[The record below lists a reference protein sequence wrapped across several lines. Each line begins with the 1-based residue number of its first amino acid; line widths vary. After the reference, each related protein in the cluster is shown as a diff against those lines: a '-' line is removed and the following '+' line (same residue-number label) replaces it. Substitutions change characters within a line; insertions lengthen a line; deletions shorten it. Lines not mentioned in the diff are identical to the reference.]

1 MAVAP
6 HAGACVALCLL
17 AASALPAAAA
27 EGDDERPVTAEL
39 GGRIHWDFAEFDND
53 RRGAANPDD
62 TEVRRLWL
70 DVSGKFYGWG
80 YKIEGDFAGLQ
91 DKFSGDNVEAKD
103 VYVTRDFKAGKLTL
117 GQFKQYFTLDD
128 RISSNYGVFM
138 ERSMFASSVA
148 PLYRLGA
155 AWITARDDYTIGG
168 SVYSLE
174 SIDVWQVKGRAFGAR
189 GTWAPRHDTGDSL
202 HLGLSLAREYYDHPG
217 RDGANGLRIAPRPAG
232 HLSDNSR
239 ATLVNFNRG
248 LDTDVDKYSLEFAL
262 ARGPVYLQS
271 ELSGADFDD
280 GSQRGEIRSAYATVG
295 WFITGE
301 NMPYDTKS
309 GRFGRI
315 KPARP
320 NGAWVVAARYDTIR
334 GKQHLNGAA
343 DFSDISMEQTS
354 LGVNWH
360 LRSNLR
366 FMLDW
371 IESRNRDRLAG
382 VTLDRTRAVR
392 GRFQYDF

>member
-1 MAVAP
+1 MSCIR
-6 HAGACVALCLL
+6 HAAACVALCL
-17 AASALPAAAA
+17 AAAPAFAADEA
-27 EGDDERPVTAEL
+27 EGPVTAEF
-39 GGRIHWDFAEFDND
+39 GGRIHWDFASFDND
-53 RRGAANPDD
+53 ARGPRNPDD

-70 DVSGKFYGWG
+70 DLSGKFYGWG

-91 DKFSGDNVEAKD
+91 DEFSGDSVEAKD
-103 VYVTRDFKAGKLTL
+103 VYLTRDFKAGKLTV

-155 AWITARDDYTIGG
+155 AWITARPDYTVGG

-174 SIDVWQVKGRAFGAR
+174 SIDAWKVKGHAVGAR
-189 GTWAPRHDTGDSL
+189 GTWTPLRDEDRTL

-248 LDTDVDKYSLEFAL
+248 LDTDVDKYSLEFGL
-262 ARGPVYLQS
+262 SQGPLYVQS
-271 ELSGADFDD
+271 ELGGANFDD
-280 GSQRGEIRSAYATVG
+280 GSQRGQVRSAYGLVG
-295 WFITGE
+295 WFLTGE
-301 NMPYDTKS
+301 SMPYDSKT
-309 GRFGRI
+309 GRFARV
-315 KPARP
+315 KPLRES
-320 NGAWVVAARYDTIR
+320 GAWQVALRYDTIR
-334 GKQHLNGAA
+334 GKQHLDGSAN
-343 DFSDISMEQTS
+343 FSDVSMEQAS

-382 VTLDRTRAVR
+382 VTLDRTRALT

>member
-1 MAVAP
+1 MVVAP
-6 HAGACVALCLL
+6 HAGACLALCLF
-17 AASALPAAAA
+17 AASASAATASD
-27 EGDDERPVTAEL
+27 GGDERPVTAEI
-39 GGRIHWDFAEFDND
+39 GGRVHWDFARFDND
-53 RRGAANPDD
+53 ARGIANPDD

-91 DKFSGDNVEAKD
+91 DEFSGDSVEAKD
-103 VYVTRDFKAGKLTL
+103 VYVTRDFKAGKLTI

-155 AWITARDDYTIGG
+155 AWITARDHYTVGG

-174 SIDVWQVKGRAFGAR
+174 SIDVWRVKGHAFGAR
-189 GTWAPRHDTGDSL
+189 GTWAPRNDEGDTV
-202 HLGLSLAREYYDHPG
+202 HMGLSLAREAYDRPG
-217 RDGANGLRIAPRPAG
+217 SDGVNALRIAPRPAG

-239 ATLVNFNRG
+239 ATLVNFSRG
-248 LDTDVDKYSLEFAL
+248 LDTDVNKYSLEFGM
-262 ARGPVYLQS
+262 ARGPWYVQS

-280 GSQRGEIRSAYATVG
+280 GSQRGTLRSAYGLVG

-301 NMPYDTKS
+301 SMPYDRKS
-309 GRFGRI
+309 GRFTRVT
-315 KPARP
+315 P
-320 NGAWVVAARYDTIR
+320 NRSSGAWVLAARYDTIR
-334 GKQHLNGAA
+334 GRQHLNGAA
-343 DFSDISMEQTS
+343 DFSDVSMEQAS

-371 IESRNRDRLAG
+371 IESRNRDRLADR
-382 VTLDRTRAVR
+382 TLDRTRALT

>member
-1 MAVAP
+1 MAVVH

-17 AASALPAAAA
+17 AASGGVHAQAS
-27 EGDDERPVTAEL
+27 DERPVSAEL
-39 GGRIHWDFAEFDND
+39 GGRIHWDFAQFDND
-53 RRGAANPDD
+53 DRGLANPDD

-91 DKFSGDNVEAKD
+91 DEFSGDSVEAKD
-103 VYVTRDFKAGKLTL
+103 VYVTKDFKAGKLTI

-128 RISSNYGVFM
+128 RISSNYGAFM

-155 AWITARDDYTIGG
+155 AWITAGEDYTVGG

-189 GTWAPRHDTGDSL
+189 GTWAPRHDDGDTL
-202 HLGLSLAREYYDHPG
+202 HLGLSLARESYDHPG

-248 LDTDVDKYSLEFAL
+248 LDTDVDKYSLEFGL
-262 ARGPVYLQS
+262 TRGPWYLQS
-271 ELSGADFDD
+271 EVSGANFDD
-280 GSQRGEIRSAYATVG
+280 GSQRGEIRSAYGLIA

-301 NMPYDTKS
+301 STPYDSKS
-309 GRFGRI
+309 GRFARV
-315 KPARP
+315 KPTRSS
-320 NGAWVVAARYDTIR
+320 GAWQLAARYDTIR
-334 GKQHLNGAA
+334 GKQHLDGAA
-343 DFSDISMEQTS
+343 NFNDISMEQVS
-354 LGVNWH
+354 IGVNWH

-371 IESRNRDRLAG
+371 IDSRNRDRLAD
-382 VTLDRTRAVR
+382 VTLDRTRAVT

>member
-17 AASALPAAAA
+17 AACAAPAAAA

-53 RRGAANPDD
+53 RRGAPNPDD

-103 VYVTRDFKAGKLTL
+103 VYVTRDFKAGKLTI

-155 AWITARDDYTIGG
+155 AWITARDDYTVGG

-189 GTWAPRHDTGDSL
+189 GTWAPRHDLGDTV

-280 GSQRGEIRSAYATVG
+280 GSQRGEIRSAYATFG

-309 GRFGRI
+309 GRFGRV
-315 KPARP
+315 KPSRP
-320 NGAWVVAARYDTIR
+320 GGAWVVAARYDTIR
-334 GKQHLNGAA
+334 GKQHLDGAA
-343 DFSDISMEQTS
+343 NFSDVSMEQAS

-360 LRSNLR
+360 LRANLR
-366 FMLDW
+366 FMFDW

-382 VTLDRTRAVR
+382 VTLDRTRALT

>member
-1 MAVAP
+1 MAVVH

-17 AASALPAAAA
+17 AASSGAAAA
-27 EGDDERPVTAEL
+27 ENEERPVTAEF

-53 RRGAANPDD
+53 RRGTANPDD

-91 DKFSGDNVEAKD
+91 DKFDGDNVDAKD
-103 VYVTRDFKAGKLTL
+103 VYVTRDFKAGKLTI
-117 GQFKQYFTLDD
+117 GQFKQLFTLDD
-128 RISSNYGVFM
+128 RISSNYGLFM

-155 AWITARDDYTIGG
+155 SWITAREDYTLGG

-174 SIDVWQVKGRAFGAR
+174 SIDAWQVKGRAFGAR
-189 GTWAPRHDTGDSL
+189 GTWAPRHELGDTV

-248 LDTDVDKYSLEFAL
+248 LDTDVDKYSLEFGL
-262 ARGPVYLQS
+262 ARGPVYVQS

-280 GSQRGEIRSAYATVG
+280 GSQRGQIRSAYATLG

-301 NMPYDTKS
+301 NMPYDSKT
-309 GRFGRI
+309 GRFARV
-315 KPARP
+315 KPNRP
-320 NGAWVVAARYDTIR
+320 NGAWVLAARYDTIR

-343 DFSDISMEQTS
+343 DFSDVSMEQTS
-354 LGVNWH
+354 VGVNWH

-371 IESRNRDRLAG
+371 IESRNRDRLADT
-382 VTLDRTRAVR
+382 TLDRTRAIT

>member
-1 MAVAP
+1 MPTMVLFR
-6 HAGACVALCLL
+6 HAAACAALCLFAAPCL
-17 AASALPAAAA
+17 A
-27 EGDDERPVTAEL
+27 EDGPVTAEL
-39 GGRIHWDFAEFDND
+39 GGRLHWDFADFDND
-53 RRGAANPDD
+53 ARGLRNGDD

-91 DKFSGDNVEAKD
+91 DDFSKDSIEAKD

-117 GQFKQYFTLDD
+117 GQFKQHFTLDD

-155 AWITARDDYTIGG
+155 AWITAREDYTVAG

-174 SIDVWQVKGRAFGAR
+174 NIDVWQVKGQAVGAR
-189 GTWAPRHDTGDSL
+189 GTWTPLHDEQRTL
-202 HLGLSLAREYYDHPG
+202 HLGLSLAREAYDHPG
-217 RDGANGLRIAPRPAG
+217 RDGANALRIAPRPAG

-239 ATLVNFNRG
+239 ATLINFNRG
-248 LDTDVDKYSLEFAL
+248 LDTDVDKYSLEFGL
-262 ARGPVYLQS
+262 AHGPLYVQS
-271 ELSGADFDD
+271 ELGGANFDD
-280 GSQRGEIRSAYATVG
+280 GSQRGQVRSAYGLVG
-295 WFITGE
+295 WFLTGE
-301 NMPYDTKS
+301 SMPYDSKT
-309 GRFGRI
+309 GRFARV
-315 KPARP
+315 KPARST
-320 NGAWVVAARYDTIR
+320 GAWQVALRYDTIR
-334 GKQHLNGAA
+334 GKQHLAGRGN
-343 DFSDISMEQTS
+343 FSDVSMEQAS
-354 LGVNWH
+354 VGVNWH

-371 IESRNRDRLAG
+371 IESRNRDRLADR
-382 VTLDRTRAVR
+382 TLDRTRALT